1 MTEHPKMRNT
11 TFGEVLVQ
19 LMEARG
25 LAVSPFAVGQLA
37 EDAGL
42 DGWKVINR
50 MANADAEDPGDL
62 GGLADALGLSES
74 ERLEL
79 AFSYAF
85 ERRLEETL
93 AENTNE

>member
-1 MTEHPKMRNT
+1 MEHAELRQT
-11 TFGEVLVQ
+11 TFGEVLAE

-25 LAVSPFAVGQLA
+25 LEATPFQVGLLG
-37 EDAGL
+37 EKSGL
-42 DGWKVINR
+42 DGWQVLGR
-50 MANADAEDPGDL
+50 MTDAGAEDPGDL

-93 AENTNE
+93 AENTDE

>member
-1 MTEHPKMRNT
+1 MQHPEMRQT
-11 TFGEVLVQ
+11 VFGQVLAE
-19 LMEARG
+19 LIESRG
-25 LAVSPFAVGQLA
+25 LEVSPFAVGQLA
-37 EDAGL
+37 EQSGL
-42 DGWKVINR
+42 DGWKVLGR
-50 MANADAEDPGDL
+50 MTDAGAEDPGDL
-62 GGLADALGLSES
+62 GGLADALGLGES